1 MSERKKGERE
11 KERGREREKREQE
24 RERET
29 AVAPQFLLTTGMAS
43 SLIPDL
49 WLSKSSL
56 SKIPP
61 TPPPV
66 FLSKSTIVL
75 KRAF

>member
-1 MSERKKGERE
+1 MSERKRKGREKKGERE
-11 KERGREREKREQE
+11 KKESKREG
-24 RERET
+24 ET

-56 SKIPP
+56 SKTP
-61 TPPPV
+61 TPPPPHPQ
-66 FLSKSTIVL
+66 FS
-75 KRAF
+75 